1 MKGHGIP
8 QGRQVVEALEPQPEC
23 LGARSRQLAQ
33 LVEGRPPRLEITG
46 LPVSL
51 AVVAPFQDVPQ
62 LEVER
67 TESFPKVRLQSQ
79 KIAWGWGGG
88 IPDLRD
94 QPRLAPARPPLI
106 SLEFAMTFSSSPPR
120 MKIREGETPGE
131 PMEMACPQA
140 V

>member
-1 MKGHGIP
+1 MEFH
-8 QGRQVVEALEPQPEC
+8 RA
-23 LGARSRQLAQ
+23 ARSSRRWSPSQSVWVPGPASWPSSLRR
-33 LVEGRPPRLEITG
+33 RPPRLEITG